1 MRPGLAVM
9 GMVALGAAVAAN
21 ACSEH
26 ACSLVGCTDAFSAN
40 VRRADGSFPSGTHRI
55 DVVADG
61 ASLTCTFTFP
71 LPANTQ
77 PACPAPLAVA
87 VSPATAC
94 TEVTT
99 GSSSGMTCTPI
110 PGQFV
115 ETITLMG
122 TPAQVQAQ
130 QYVDDA
136 PILDEMI
143 APTYQIVAPN
153 GSECGPVCR
162 QASPVDWTLQ

>member
-9 GMVALGAAVAAN
+9 GMVALGAALAAN

-26 ACSLVGCTDAFSAN
+26 ACSLVGCQDAFSAN
-40 VRRADGSFPSGTHRI
+40 VRRADGTFPSGAHRI

-61 ASLTCTFTFP
+61 ASVTCTFTFP
-71 LPANTQ
+71 LPANSQ
-77 PACPAPLAVA
+77 PVCPPPLAVA
-87 VSPATAC
+87 VWPATMC

-99 GSSSGMTCTPI
+99 GSSSGITCTPI
-110 PGQFV
+110 PGQFA

-136 PILDEMI
+136 
-143 APTYQIVAPN
+143 AT
-153 GSECGPVCR
+153 
-162 QASPVDWTLQ
+162 VDGARD